1 MIFIIKQS
9 YFDTLFY
16 NQVMQ
21 VRCIL
26 IKLQVFSND
35 SMKQIGLIDKLA
47 YSTDQSN
54 LVSCRGDSRVLLAYS
69 FLILF
74 GQVDNIYKVE

>member
-26 IKLQVFSND
+26 IMLQVFSND
-35 SMKQIGLIDKLA
+35 SMKQIGLINKLA
-47 YSTDQSN
+47 LYSTDQSN
-54 LVSCRGDSRVLLAYS
+54 LDL
-69 FLILF
+69 
-74 GQVDNIYKVE
+74 VE

>member
-1 MIFIIKQS
+1 MIFRIKQS

-26 IKLQVFSND
+26 ILLQVFSND
-35 SMKQIGLIDKLA
+35 SMKQIGLINKLA
-47 YSTDQSN
+47 LYSTDQSN
-54 LVSCRGDSRVLLAYS
+54 LDS
-69 FLILF
+69 
-74 GQVDNIYKVE
+74 VE

>member
-1 MIFIIKQS
+1 MIFILKQS

-26 IKLQVFSND
+26 IMLQVFLND

-54 LVSCRGDSRVLLAYS
+54 LDS
-69 FLILF
+69 
-74 GQVDNIYKVE
+74 VE

>member
-26 IKLQVFSND
+26 IMLQVFLND

-54 LVSCRGDSRVLLAYS
+54 LVS
-69 FLILF
+69 
-74 GQVDNIYKVE
+74 VE

>member
-16 NQVMQ
+16 KQVMQ

-26 IKLQVFSND
+26 IMLQVFSND
-35 SMKQIGLIDKLA
+35 SMKQIGLINKLA
-47 YSTDQSN
+47 LYSTDQSN
-54 LVSCRGDSRVLLAYS
+54 LDS
-69 FLILF
+69 
-74 GQVDNIYKVE
+74 VE

>member
-1 MIFIIKQS
+1 MIFILKQS

-26 IKLQVFSND
+26 IMLQVFSND
-35 SMKQIGLIDKLA
+35 SMKQIGLTDKLA

-54 LVSCRGDSRVLLAYS
+54 LDS
-69 FLILF
+69 
-74 GQVDNIYKVE
+74 VE